1 MQRLDLP
8 KIEQVILDDQTYLRV
23 GDIIQT
29 GCDRVGDVDVPILA
43 AIESQTDPL
52 LNLYNFSDAHYF
64 GNVLVGDNINQVE
77 AAAQQA
83 AIAEAKHRAAQN
95 TVQQLEANL
104 RHVEAQP
111 VNHQQQVKPQP
122 VENPE
127 HYYNVL
133 AKRTDQYNDHVNVLV
148 LLYEHHTKKTTWCRR
163 VFKLDQAQTLENFQR
178 NIQVH
183 QTVKGVVTNNG
194 WIKYLY
200 PSRR

>member
-1 MQRLDLP
+1 M
-8 KIEQVILDDQTYLRV
+8 
-23 GDIIQT
+23 
-29 GCDRVGDVDVPILA
+29 A

-52 LNLYNFSDAHYF
+52 LNLYNLSDAHCY

-83 AIAEAKHRAAQN
+83 VIAEAKSRAAQN
-95 TVQQLEANL
+95 TVKQLEANL
-104 RHVEAQP
+104 RHVEVQH
-111 VNHQQQVKPQP
+111 VNHQPAA
-122 VENPE
+122 NPE

-163 VFKLDQAQTLENFQR
+163 VFKLDQTQTLENFQR

-200 PSRR
+200 PTRR

>member
-29 GCDRVGDVDVPILA
+29 GFDRVGDVDVPIMA

-52 LNLYNFSDAHYF
+52 LNLYNLSDAHCY

-83 AIAEAKHRAAQN
+83 AIAEAKSRAAQS
-95 TVQQLEANL
+95 TVKQLEANL
-104 RHVEAQP
+104 QHVETSQ
-111 VNHQQQVKPQP
+111 PQP
-122 VENPE
+122 AANPE

-148 LLYEHHTKKTTWCRR
+148 LLYEHRTKKTTWCRR
-163 VFKLDQAQTLENFQR
+163 VFKLDQAQTLQNFQR

-183 QTVKGVVTNNG
+183 QTVKGVVANNG